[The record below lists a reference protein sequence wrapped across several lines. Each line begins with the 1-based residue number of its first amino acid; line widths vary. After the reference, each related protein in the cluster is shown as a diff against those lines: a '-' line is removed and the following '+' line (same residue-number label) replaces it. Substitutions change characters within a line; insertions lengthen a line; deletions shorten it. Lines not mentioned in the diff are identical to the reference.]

1 MRREVFTGNITFSD
15 GVSERF
21 QFYKNN
27 ERISYEEVLETLNRL
42 YNENTEFKLTSNLFS
57 DRELKRLKKENK
69 ELKFEKTNA
78 YNILNDFMDMMNQMQ
93 YYFKDTLPDELDH
106 KDFEELNKLA
116 AKSRDL
122 LQNMDV
128 TVKCV
133 NSK

>member
-15 GVSERF
+15 GASEHF

-69 ELKFEKTNA
+69 ELKFEKNNA
-78 YNILNDFMDMMNQMQ
+78 YNILHDFMEVVNKMQ